1 MSEQASTP
9 PLILV
14 DGSSY
19 LYRAF
24 HASERANLRTADGRP
39 TGAIRVMTNM
49 LRSLMRQYQDSHVAV
64 IFDARGKNFRHDL
77 YSEYKATR
85 KPMPDDLRSQI
96 EPIHHIVRALGL
108 PLLMIEGVEADDV
121 IGTLARQATEKKINT
136 IISTGDKDIAQLVTE
151 HVSLIDTMNDAYTDQ
166 QGVESKFGI
175 PASLIIDYLALMG
188 DSSDNIPGM
197 PGVGQKTAL
206 ALLNGIGSIDEIAG
220 RLDEVAALGFRGSKN
235 FAEKFTEHKDIVLLS
250 RQLATIKTD
259 VELPVAIE
267 SLEMQ
272 PLDKEQLL
280 ALFKEYE
287 FRTLIAELEKESSV
301 SNGNESDEQT
311 SGATGEYSVV
321 TEETEFLDWIA
332 QLESAELF
340 AFDTETTSL
349 DYMVAELVGV
359 SFAIEPG
366 KAAYVPVA
374 HDYLGAPAQLER
386 NWVLE
391 KLKPLLEDPAKQ
403 KVGQNFKYDQS
414 VLARYDIQIKGAAFD
429 TMLESYCLNSI
440 VTRHNMDALA
450 EHYLNHKTIKYED
463 IAGKGAKQLTFNQI
477 ELEKAG
483 PYAAE
488 DADITLRLHLAIWE
502 QLQAEPVLTAVFREI
517 EMPLVDILSRIERHG
532 ALVDGVLL
540 KQQSLEIGQ
549 RLKELEQAAH
559 DVAGQAFNL
568 SSPKQ
573 LQELLF
579 DKLQLPVIKKTPK
592 GQPSTAEEV
601 LQELALDYE
610 LPKLI
615 LEHRSLSK
623 LKSTYTEKLPQ
634 MINGATGRIHT
645 SYHQAVTATGRL
657 SSSDPNLQNIPIRTP
672 EGRRVRQAFIA
683 PEGYQL
689 VAADYSQIELRI
701 MAHLS
706 GDKGLLDAFAHG
718 LDIHKAT
725 AAEVFGVALD
735 EVTGDQRRSA
745 KAINFGLIYGM
756 SSFGLAK
763 QLGVS
768 RKSAQEYID
777 LYFARYPGVLR
788 YMETTKNFAREKGY
802 VETILGRRLY
812 LPEIN
817 ARNGMR
823 RQGAERTAINAPM
836 QGTAADIIKKAM
848 IRVDEWLQAS
858 GLDARVIMQVH
869 DELVLEVA
877 NESVEAVVE
886 GIKVQMSSAAEL
898 SVPLLVEAGIGD
910 NWDEAH

>member
-166 QGVESKFGI
+166 RGVESKFGI

-259 VELPVAIE
+259 VELPVSIE

-272 PLDKEQLL
+272 PLDKEQLI

-287 FRTLIAELEKESSV
+287 FRTLIAELEKEGSV
-301 SNGNESDEQT
+301 SNGNESDEQA
-311 SGATGEYSVV
+311 SSATGEYSVV

-440 VTRHNMDALA
+440 ATRHNMDALA

-488 DADITLRLHLAIWE
+488 DADITLRLHQAIWE
-502 QLQAEPVLTAVFREI
+502 Q
-517 EMPLVDILSRIERHG
+517 
-532 ALVDGVLL
+532 
-540 KQQSLEIGQ
+540 
-549 RLKELEQAAH
+549 
-559 DVAGQAFNL
+559 
-568 SSPKQ
+568 
-573 LQELLF
+573 
-579 DKLQLPVIKKTPK
+579 
-592 GQPSTAEEV
+592 
-601 LQELALDYE
+601 
-610 LPKLI
+610 
-615 LEHRSLSK
+615 
-623 LKSTYTEKLPQ
+623 
-634 MINGATGRIHT
+634 
-645 SYHQAVTATGRL
+645 
-657 SSSDPNLQNIPIRTP
+657 
-672 EGRRVRQAFIA
+672 
-683 PEGYQL
+683 
-689 VAADYSQIELRI
+689 
-701 MAHLS
+701 
-706 GDKGLLDAFAHG
+706 
-718 LDIHKAT
+718 
-725 AAEVFGVALD
+725 
-735 EVTGDQRRSA
+735 
-745 KAINFGLIYGM
+745 
-756 SSFGLAK
+756 
-763 QLGVS
+763 
-768 RKSAQEYID
+768 
-777 LYFARYPGVLR
+777 
-788 YMETTKNFAREKGY
+788 
-802 VETILGRRLY
+802 
-812 LPEIN
+812 
-817 ARNGMR
+817 
-823 RQGAERTAINAPM
+823 
-836 QGTAADIIKKAM
+836 
-848 IRVDEWLQAS
+848 
-858 GLDARVIMQVH
+858 
-869 DELVLEVA
+869 
-877 NESVEAVVE
+877 
-886 GIKVQMSSAAEL
+886 
-898 SVPLLVEAGIGD
+898 
-910 NWDEAH
+910 